1 MSAHDRIYGLQTP
14 STLGVEGKKRYAMV
28 VDLDKCNGCMACT
41 VACATEFDKPL
52 GVFRNW
58 VKVVDQGTYPNMQ
71 RRFIPR
77 FCNHCDYPACVRAC
91 PVQATY
97 KDEDGFV
104 LQRYNRCLGCRSCM
118 IACPYNARH
127 LLPEART
134 KDYEPFMVSD
144 KCTFCDHRVRQG
156 VEPACV
162 TACAPRALIFGDLN
176 DPESEVHRLVNTH
189 TTQVLKEEM
198 GTKPQV
204 YYIGGLDDVSNEESY
219 TERSYQVK
227 ADMNAFKENHPNAH
241 FCKSNVMEDL
251 D

>member
-1 MSAHDRIYGLQTP
+1 MSHERIYGLQHP
-14 STLGVEGKKRYAMV
+14 STLGVKGKKRYAMV
-28 VDLDKCNGCMACT
+28 VDLDRCNGCMACS
-41 VACATEFDKPL
+41 VACATEFNKPL
-52 GVFRNW
+52 GVFRTW
-58 VKVVDQGTYPNMQ
+58 VKVVDHGTYPGVK

-77 FCNHCDYPACVRAC
+77 FCNHCDYPPCVRNC

-97 KDEDGFV
+97 KTEDGLV

-127 LLPEART
+127 LLPAARSREL
-134 KDYEPFMVSD
+134 EPFMVSD
-144 KCTFCDHRVRQG
+144 KCTFCDHRIVQG

-176 DPESEVHRLVNTH
+176 DPESEVHKLVSSQPI
-189 TTQVLKEEM
+189 QVLKPDM

-204 YYIGGLDDVSNEESY
+204 YYIGGLVDLSNEESLDHRAY
-219 TERSYQVK
+219 DVK
-227 ADMNAFKENHPNAH
+227 ADHNAFKRNHQVSH
-241 FCKSNVMEDL
+241 FQKSNIPEDI